1 MRILILGGT
10 VFLGRWFVE
19 LALEAGHEV
28 VLFHRGRSNPG
39 LFRDCEHVIGD
50 RADGMAALAGREF
63 DAVVDTSGNLPQ
75 HVEASIDA
83 LADSVARYLFVSSIS
98 VYAPP
103 LVTGVDESAAL
114 VELEPPWP
122 ETMSPE
128 TYGGLKAAC
137 EAAVRRAF
145 PDTHLVIRPGLI
157 VGPHDPTNR
166 FTYWPER
173 LARGGRVLCPPDL
186 DQPVQWID
194 VRDLALWMLRL
205 LENGFTGTL
214 NAAGPVE
221 RCTFGE
227 MLAQIERAV
236 RPQAPVEL
244 VSRPAEV
251 LAQHEI
257 APWMGLPL
265 WVPPEI
271 HGLLEVDLTSALAAG
286 LSLRPLAATA
296 EATLAWSRT
305 VPDRERPAGISAEV
319 EARALQA

>member
-19 LALEAGHEV
+19 LAREAGHEV

-39 LFRDCEHVIGD
+39 LFPDCEHVIGD

-83 LADSVARYLFVSSIS
+83 LANSVTRYLFVSSIS

-103 LVTGVDESAAL
+103 LVTGVDESAPV
-114 VELEPPWP
+114 VELEPPYPDAMTP
-122 ETMSPE
+122 ES
-128 TYGGLKAAC
+128 YGGLKAAC
-137 EAAVRRAF
+137 ENAVRGAF

-157 VGPHDPTNR
+157 VGPHDPTDR

-186 DQPVQWID
+186 EQRVQWID
-194 VRDLALWMLRL
+194 VRDLALWMVRL

-214 NAAGPVE
+214 NAAGPAE

-227 MLAQIERAV
+227 MLARIEGAA
-236 RPQAPVEL
+236 RPTTPVEL
-244 VSRPAEV
+244 VSRTAEI
-251 LAQHEI
+251 LAEHEV

-271 HGLLEVDLTSALAAG
+271 QGLLDVDLTAAVAAG
-286 LSLRPLAATA
+286 LSLRPLAETA
-296 EATLAWSRT
+296 EATLAWART
-305 VPDRERPAGISAEV
+305 VPDRKRPAGISAEV
-319 EARALQA
+319 EARALRA